1 AVRPMSDM
9 PETPMERA
17 RRKSRLRWVTLG
29 EAVAVSAVIISGLGL
44 WMNYQDR
51 QDSRAEKQ
59 AEASRAT
66 TRAPFHLKA
75 EANSAGSSLTLAP
88 VNADDVIQGQTI
100 RFPPS
105 FGLSPVTT
113 TSDARIDADWFAS
126 ALKADRRKRELPDET
141 QGDERVPVMIE
152 TNYLADGETRST
164 RSYYDIGYAL
174 EGHFLGGASVRLR
187 GLSLIGVAAMQDTP
201 ADQRL
206 AGLWSLRAGKVKEK
220 K

>member
-1 AVRPMSDM
+1 MTD

-17 RRKSRLRWVTLG
+17 RRKSRLRWITLG

-44 WMNYQDR
+44 YMNYQDR
-51 QDSRAEKQ
+51 RDARADKQ
-59 AEASRAT
+59 AEATRTAT
-66 TRAPFHLKA
+66 HAPFHLKA
-75 EANSAGSSLTLAP
+75 EANSSGSSLTLAP
-88 VNADDVIQGQTI
+88 VNADDVIQGQSI

-105 FGLSPVTT
+105 FGLSAVTT

-141 QGDERVPVMIE
+141 AGDERVPVMIE
-152 TNYLADGETRST
+152 TDYLAGGETKT
-164 RSYYDIGYAL
+164 ARSYYDIGYAL
-174 EGHFLGGASVRLR
+174 EGHFLGGASVKLR
-187 GLSLIGVAAMQDTP
+187 GMSLIGSAAMQDAA

-206 AGLWSLRAGKVKEK
+206 AGLWGLRAGKVKEK

>member
-1 AVRPMSDM
+1 MNDPQTP

-17 RRKSRLRWVTLG
+17 RRKSRLRWITLG
-29 EAVAVSAVIISGLGL
+29 EAVAVTAVIISGLGL
-44 WMNYQDR
+44 YMNYQDR
-51 QDSRAEKQ
+51 RDARADKQ
-59 AEASRAT
+59 AEAVHAT

-88 VNADDVIQGQTI
+88 INADDVIQGQTI

-152 TNYLADGETRST
+152 TDYLADGKTEAA

-187 GLSLIGVAAMQDTP
+187 GLSLIGVAATQDTP

-206 AGLWSLRAGKVKEK
+206 AGLWGLRAGKVKEK

>member
-1 AVRPMSDM
+1 MTD
-9 PETPMERA
+9 PETPVERA
-17 RRKSRLRWVTLG
+17 RRKSRLRWITLG

-44 WMNYQDR
+44 WINYQDR
-51 QDSRAEKQ
+51 RDARADKQ
-59 AEASRAT
+59 AEASRT
-66 TRAPFHLKA
+66 PTRAPFYLKA
-75 EANSAGSSLTLAP
+75 EANSSGSSLTLTP

-126 ALKADRRKRELPDET
+126 ALKADRKKRELPDET

-152 TNYLADGETRST
+152 TDYLAAGETRKA

-174 EGHFLGGASVRLR
+174 EGHFIGGASVKLR
-187 GLSLIGVAAMQDTP
+187 GLSLIGVAAEQDTP

>member
-1 AVRPMSDM
+1 MSEI

-17 RRKSRLRWVTLG
+17 RRKSRLRWITLG
-29 EAVAVSAVIISGLGL
+29 EAVAVAAVLISGLGL

-51 QDSRAEKQ
+51 RDARADKQ
-59 AEASRAT
+59 AEVAKSAT
-66 TRAPFHLKA
+66 HAPFHLKA
-75 EANSAGSSLTLAP
+75 EANSSGSSLTLAP
-88 VNADDVIQGQTI
+88 ISADDVIQGQTI

-126 ALKADRRKRELPDET
+126 ALKADRKKRELPDET
-141 QGDERVPVMIE
+141 AGDERVPVMIE
-152 TNYLADGETRST
+152 TDYLANGETAKA

-174 EGHFLGGASVRLR
+174 EGHFLGGASVKLR
-187 GLSLIGVAAMQDTP
+187 GLSLIGVAATQDTP

-206 AGLWSLRAGKVKEK
+206 AGLWALRAGKVKEK